1 MKLGMS
7 KADMPE
13 VKTAGKAA
21 LKIIGVGLA
30 AGVALIAATDKV
42 MTKLTSKDEPEA
54 KEDTTVEADA
64 QVEADE

>member
-1 MKLGMS
+1 MKLGMN

-13 VKTAGKAA
+13 VKSAGKAA

-42 MTKLTSKDEPEA
+42 MTKLTSKD
-54 KEDTTVEADA
+54 K
-64 QVEADE
+64 QEADEDASA

>member
-21 LKIIGVGLA
+21 LKIVGVGLA
-30 AGVALIAATDKV
+30 AGVALIAATNKV
-42 MTKLTSKDEPEA
+42 MTKLTSRKDEA
-54 KEDTTVEADA
+54 VKTVETL
-64 QVEADE
+64 EDEE

>member
-13 VKTAGKAA
+13 VKSAGKAA

-42 MTKLTSKDEPEA
+42 MTKLTSKD
-54 KEDTTVEADA
+54 K
-64 QVEADE
+64 Q

>member
-21 LKIIGVGLA
+21 LKIVGVGLA
-30 AGVALIAATDKV
+30 AGVALIAATNKV
-42 MTKLTSKDEPEA
+42 MTKLTSKKDEAVKTDETL
-54 KEDTTVEADA
+54 EDE
-64 QVEADE
+64 E

>member
-21 LKIIGVGLA
+21 LKIVGVGLA
-30 AGVALIAATDKV
+30 AGVALIAATNKV
-42 MTKLTSKDEPEA
+42 MTKLTSKKDEAVDAAETL
-54 KEDTTVEADA
+54 EDE
-64 QVEADE
+64 E

>member
-21 LKIIGVGLA
+21 LKIVGVGLA
-30 AGVALIAATDKV
+30 AGVALIAATNKV
-42 MTKLTSKDEPEA
+42 MTKLTSKKDEA
-54 KEDTTVEADA
+54 VK
-64 QVEADE
+64 ADETLEDEE

>member
-21 LKIIGVGLA
+21 LKIVGVGLA
-30 AGVALIAATDKV
+30 AGVALIAATNKV
-42 MTKLTSKDEPEA
+42 MTKLTSKRDEAVKTEETL
-54 KEDTTVEADA
+54 EDE
-64 QVEADE
+64 E